1 MSLFLHLSF
10 IPDQFPRAL
19 TLWELADFSQAL
31 TDLEGLTRLV
41 NIDTC
46 RTIKIENFVKSKD
59 KARTRPYT
67 FSVRHP
73 DKEREGDN
81 ALFFSTME
89 DWDFDQLVMWG
100 FDKLIEQREQWWQ
113 PVLQHP
119 GFIMA
124 RLASEIYQSQQNID
138 STSFHDVYGWPHD
151 HLPKISNG
159 KPPPIDEMVID
170 TRVNPGH
177 WRFKPG
183 YIEGVSSEMWLG
195 EHFFRHV
202 GLDKQAL
209 YDVDWLEVTELGNV
223 THIKAYHKP
232 FDSDVGEQ
240 RELQIKLRKL
250 LFGQS
255 PHTDDPEFKL
265 LSEFQPPALAQL

>member
-1 MSLFLHLSF
+1 MSLKLNISFL
-10 IPDQFPRAL
+10 PNQFPRAL
-19 TLWELADFSQAL
+19 TLWELADFSRAL
-31 TDLEGLTRLV
+31 MNIEGLTRLI

-59 KARTRPYT
+59 KVGTRPQT
-67 FSVRHP
+67 FSIDHP
-73 DKEREGDN
+73 QNVKS
-81 ALFFSTME
+81 FSHGLSFMPMS
-89 DWDFDQLVMWG
+89 DWDFDQLLIWG
-100 FDKLIEQREQWWQ
+100 FDELIKQRELWWRS
-113 PVLQHP
+113 VLQHP
-119 GFIMA
+119 GLLMVRVMQEDYDI
-124 RLASEIYQSQQNID
+124 QQNMDDIRYHE
-138 STSFHDVYGWPHD
+138 SEGWNHA

-159 KPPPIDEMVID
+159 KPPPIDEMVVD

-195 EHFFRHV
+195 QHFFKHV

-223 THIKAYHKP
+223 THIRAYHKP

-265 LSEFQPPALAQL
+265 LSQFQPPVR